1 MNKPAGNQLALDHRR
16 TTAIWTFEED
26 EKVQALYPRY
36 DLLRAALPNR
46 SLAALKHRAR
56 RLGVA
61 HRRHIWTNLEV
72 RRLREAFENHVPDKE
87 LEALFPGIR
96 LSQIKSKAGHI
107 RAPHRRAQRAIFKV
121 QALDA
126 IRHRAKAR
134 GLSYVELDRQAK
146 TDKFFQKSCRQP
158 MLKPI
163 ARATALLGGEVCIEW
178 RECE

>member
-1 MNKPAGNQLALDHRR
+1 MSKPLGALAATDRR
-16 TTAIWTFEED
+16 GQTASWTADED
-26 EKVQALYPRY
+26 ERLRSLYPRY
-36 DLLRAALPNR
+36 DLLQSALPHR

-56 RLGVA
+56 RLDIV

-72 RRLREAFENHVPDKE
+72 RRLREAFENHAPDKE

-96 LSQIKSKAGHI
+96 LSQIKAKAGHI
-107 RAPHRRAQRAIFKV
+107 KAPHRRAQRAIFKV

-146 TDKFFQKSCRQP
+146 TGKFYQKCRRQP
-158 MLKPI
+158 MLRPI
-163 ARATALLGGEVCIEW
+163 ARAAALLQGDVHIEW
-178 RECE
+178 HDLD